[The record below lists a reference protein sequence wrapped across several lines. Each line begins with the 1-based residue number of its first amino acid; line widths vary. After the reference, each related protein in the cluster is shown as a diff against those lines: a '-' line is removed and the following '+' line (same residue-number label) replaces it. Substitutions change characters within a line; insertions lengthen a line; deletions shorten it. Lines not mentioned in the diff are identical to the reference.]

1 MMVSK
6 HGLMPQIAEPQPV
19 PVKGHRP
26 IRQRPQDKN
35 GDGQPYPFGHSG
47 HSGKIDVFRPK
58 LRGLPPRRITAGIIS
73 HLLITFF
80 PLGHCFPAPEWNR
93 RSKYGMASRHK
104 RVRAFRA
111 VAKNYLL
118 HIQGRR
124 SNKSRFVEPAEI
136 VVFHFQP
143 DPSARRP
150 VKHLR
155 NA

>member
-1 MMVSK
+1 M
-6 HGLMPQIAEPQPV
+6 
-19 PVKGHRP
+19 
-26 IRQRPQDKN
+26 
-35 GDGQPYPFGHSG
+35 
-47 HSGKIDVFRPK
+47 
-58 LRGLPPRRITAGIIS
+58 
-73 HLLITFF
+73 
-80 PLGHCFPAPEWNR
+80 GHCFPAPEWNR
-93 RSKYGMASRHK
+93 LSKYGMASRHK

-150 VKHLR
+150 VKHAQCVKMPAASACCEAKLYFLL
-155 NA
+155 